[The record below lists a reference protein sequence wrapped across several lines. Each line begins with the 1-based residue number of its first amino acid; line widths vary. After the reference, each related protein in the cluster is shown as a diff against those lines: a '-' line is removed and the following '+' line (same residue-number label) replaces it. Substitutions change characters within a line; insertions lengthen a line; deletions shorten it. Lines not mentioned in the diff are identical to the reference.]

1 MGFYM
6 AIKHVWS
13 VKNDVQ
19 QGINKYMNTT
29 HSIAIDSTTTFIV
42 FRQLGEIYFPKG
54 KGTNKQI

>member
-1 MGFYM
+1 M

-19 QGINKYMNTT
+19 QGINKYMNTRK
-29 HSIAIDSTTTFIV
+29 HSIAIDSTTTVIV
-42 FRQLGEIYFPKG
+42 FRMLDEIYFPTG